1 MNAADDD
8 TALETAA
15 ANQDEAVVRMP
26 ISQGTLINKNA
37 TAAAGDFNI
46 QPVETDGFEDIG
58 RYIQA
63 EMSTKEVEDA
73 VRALS
78 RGKKYAILTKHFLP
92 PAHYKFPG
100 TYENGCLRSFRY
112 EYFKNRPWLKYSP
125 QLDAAFCV
133 ACALFVNDRSNKQSL
148 VTKPFKKWARYTS
161 VIVEHAEKTYHRDA
175 MIAAQAFKES
185 VENPS
190 NTVYCMLV

>member
-78 RGKKYAILTKHFLP
+78 RGKK
-92 PAHYKFPG
+92 
-100 TYENGCLRSFRY
+100 
-112 EYFKNRPWLKYSP
+112 
-125 QLDAAFCV
+125 
-133 ACALFVNDRSNKQSL
+133 
-148 VTKPFKKWARYTS
+148 
-161 VIVEHAEKTYHRDA
+161 
-175 MIAAQAFKES
+175 
-185 VENPS
+185 
-190 NTVYCMLV
+190 

>member
-8 TALETAA
+8 AALETAA

-26 ISQGTLINKNA
+26 INKTA

-46 QPVETDGFEDIG
+46 QPFETDGFEDIG

-63 EMSTKEVEDA
+63 EMSTKEVGDA

-78 RGKKYAILTKHFLP
+78 RGKKYAILTKHFSSTVQVP
-92 PAHYKFPG
+92 RNVY
-100 TYENGCLRSFRY
+100 YGCLRSFRY
-112 EYFKNRPWLKYSP
+112 GYFKNRPWLKYSP
-125 QLDAAFCV
+125 HLDAAFCV
-133 ACALFVNDRSNKQSL
+133 PCASCVNDRSNKQSL

-175 MIAAQAFKES
+175 MIAA
-185 VENPS
+185 
-190 NTVYCMLV
+190 